1 MNDIRNVLTNCL
13 KKAYKMMEDSSRLN
27 FMSAQFLNGQ
37 KCKPV

>member
-13 KKAYKMMEDSSRLN
+13 NKAYKMMEDSSHLN